1 MNRVLISLMIFML
14 LIPVVAV
21 FSLPSEDWRKGMSI
35 YERNDGEVTYLNSFG
50 SSVTSDEEGNGYV
63 AGAFVH
69 LVGNSEEVLSFLAK
83 YDKGGNIVWINYWPG
98 RFVGGFP
105 GYVDSGGVDLLAKAL
120 DIDYRDGYVYV
131 AGCFDRETSED
142 PLPGYIAKVRAD
154 DGRIVWFYLFHFTG
168 LHGYD
173 SYVNPYSIDV
183 VEEGGNTRIYVAGAI
198 RYYMDWGGVQSTVYG
213 GFLAK
218 FTDGGAAPSLTW
230 ARALVLND
238 LTPVEFRSARVQGGR
253 VYAGGVT
260 PGEDGSLNSKSDAVM
275 SAFST
280 SGDLLWAKIW
290 GGDSMDIVYSVV
302 PMGASVYGIGQTDS
316 FVEYPGMQGLVL
328 KYDLSGNFLA
338 GVRIDTDNQTSFS
351 HVTPVLGDLL
361 ITGISMDSGNGGL
374 SNVRTLIVGM
384 SPDLGVKWSVLWED
398 FPLMMKWPYASSF
411 GNGSI
416 YVGGSLVVYTDELT
430 EERGLVPV
438 DLHSW
443 EVPDLSSGGFFS
455 VDLTDRM
462 RFVPAGDVSLGYQ
475 LGIENLDFNDANFM
489 IDNKLFFGAFLMK
502 MHWGEVTLKVRVE
515 PAEGGIISPP
525 AGSYT
530 LPRGAVI
537 RLNATP
543 SDGYELHWI
552 VDGRDAGSNQSI
564 EVLMDS
570 DHTVQAVFS
579 PVKRERIA
587 PPSPN
592 QLAFMDFPQGFRYI
606 ASESDFRF
614 NRDLLNQFLGP
625 AVLGQRSKVVILG
638 GPYIYR
644 FVWRE
649 LGVEFLKED
658 GSYRSM
664 RIPSGQLLTSSYGH
678 EDYGAIYVDSAHSIV
693 RVAGITRYGTRAA
706 LYYLLNN
713 KDILNADGL
722 RIVRW
727 VDLNGNRE
735 VDGWEIELFWP

>member
-1 MNRVLISLMIFML
+1 M
-14 LIPVVAV
+14 
-21 FSLPSEDWRKGMSI
+21 
-35 YERNDGEVTYLNSFG
+35 YEREDGEVTYLNSFG
-50 SSVTSDEEGNGYV
+50 SSVTSDEEGSGYI
-63 AGAFVH
+63 AGALVRA
-69 LVGNSEEVLSFLAK
+69 VGNSEEVLSFLAK
-83 YDKGGNIVWINYWPG
+83 YDREGNPVWINYWPG

-120 DIDYRDGYVYV
+120 DIDYRDGYIYV
-131 AGCFDRETSED
+131 AGCFDRRTSED

-154 DGRIVWFYLFHFTG
+154 DGRIVWFYLLHFTG
-168 LHGYD
+168 LYDYD

-260 PGEDGSLNSKSDAVM
+260 PGEDGSLNSESDAVM

-280 SGDLLWAKIW
+280 NGDLLWAKIW

-328 KYDLSGNFLA
+328 KYDFSGNFLA

-384 SPDLGVKWSVLWED
+384 SPDLDVEWSVLWED
-398 FPLMMKWPYASSF
+398 FPLMMKWPYSSSF

-462 RFVPAGDVSLGYQ
+462 RLIPAEDIELDYQ
-475 LGIENLDFNDANFM
+475 LGVENLDFNDVDFLV
-489 IDNKLFFGAFLMK
+489 DNELFFGTFLMK
-502 MHWGEVTLKVRVE
+502 MHSGEVTLEVGVD
-515 PAEGGIISPP
+515 PSAGGAISPP
-525 AGSYT
+525 VGIYT

-537 RLNATP
+537 RLTATP
-543 SDGYELHWI
+543 SDGYELDHWTL
-552 VDGRDAGSNQSI
+552 DGRDVGSNQSI

-570 DHTVQAVFS
+570 DHTVQAVFK
-579 PVKRERIA
+579 PAKREKIV
-587 PPSPN
+587 PPTLN
-592 QLAFMDFPQGFRYI
+592 QLAFMDFPQGFRYM
-606 ASESDFRF
+606 ASDSDFRF
-614 NRDLLNQFLGP
+614 NRDLLSQFLGP
-625 AVLGQRSKVVILG
+625 ALPGQRSRVVILG

-664 RIPSGQLLTSSYGH
+664 RIPTGQVLTSTYGH
-678 EDYGAIYVDSAHSIV
+678 EDYGAIYVDSVHSIV
-693 RVAGITRYGTRAA
+693 RVAGITRYGTKAA
-706 LYYLLNN
+706 LSYLLNN
-713 KDILNADGL
+713 RDLLNADGL

-735 VDGWEIELFWP
+735 VDAWEVELFWP